1 MLIVMVFVGLATGRF
16 VLLFSKF
23 QFFCIK
29 YIPFIIKKYKTSN
42 YITILHL

>member
-16 VLLFSKF
+16 VHIFSKF

-29 YIPFIIKKYKTSN
+29 YISFIIKKCKTST